1 MRLFR
6 DVPIQKKLR
15 RITMLTTSVALLL
28 TGVAL
33 IAYELVAYR
42 SVMTREL
49 MSLADVIGSNSAAAL
64 TFNDQRAAEET
75 LSALGKD
82 SRITLAAIYTKDGN
96 VFATYRRHHLEE
108 DAIPVGPRADGSA
121 LEGRRLI
128 MFHQIILDQEKI
140 GTLYIQADTQEVYAR
155 LRVSAMIVLGVLL
168 ASSLVALVLASTL
181 EGVISQPILNLAHTA
196 AIVSERQDYS
206 VRVAGSSQDELGQL
220 IDGFNEMLTQIQRR
234 DTALQEARDHL
245 EATVERR
252 TRQLQVAKQRA
263 EEVSRHKSSFL
274 SNMSHELRTPLNSI
288 LGFAWLLQD
297 PAVSS
302 LSEQQTRFAR
312 NIATSG
318 EHLLALI
325 NDLLDVS
332 KVEAG
337 KLILHLEPFP
347 LREAIEAALYDI
359 RPQAEQ
365 KQQAFELSMDGDIP
379 VIDADPIRF
388 KQILYNLLSNAV
400 KFSPAGGRVRVT
412 AKMVSRSESGV
423 SSVQP
428 ETRNPK
434 PETES
439 ASDFVEITVSDTGI
453 GIKSEDLGKLFQ
465 IFTQLEPALTKQF
478 QGTGLGLALTKQL
491 VELHGGSIWAASE
504 GEGRGSTF
512 TVRLPLPFQERP
524 ETGG

>member
-1 MRLFR
+1 M
-6 DVPIQKKLR
+6 
-15 RITMLTTSVALLL
+15 
-28 TGVAL
+28 
-33 IAYELVAYR
+33 
-42 SVMTREL
+42 
-49 MSLADVIGSNSAAAL
+49 
-64 TFNDQRAAEET
+64 
-75 LSALGKD
+75 
-82 SRITLAAIYTKDGN
+82 
-96 VFATYRRHHLEE
+96 
-108 DAIPVGPRADGSA
+108 
-121 LEGRRLI
+121 
-128 MFHQIILDQEKI
+128 
-140 GTLYIQADTQEVYAR
+140 
-155 LRVSAMIVLGVLL
+155 
-168 ASSLVALVLASTL
+168 
-181 EGVISQPILNLAHTA
+181 
-196 AIVSERQDYS
+196 
-206 VRVAGSSQDELGQL
+206 
-220 IDGFNEMLTQIQRR
+220 
-234 DTALQEARDHL
+234 
-245 EATVERR
+245 
-252 TRQLQVAKQRA
+252 
-263 EEVSRHKSSFL
+263 
-274 SNMSHELRTPLNSI
+274 
-288 LGFAWLLQD
+288 
-297 PAVSS
+297 SS

-365 KQQAFELSMDGDIP
+365 KQQALELSMDGDIP

-412 AKMVSRSESGV
+412 AKMISRSESGV

-434 PETES
+434 PETAS

-512 TVRLPLPFQERP
+512 TVRLPLPLQERP